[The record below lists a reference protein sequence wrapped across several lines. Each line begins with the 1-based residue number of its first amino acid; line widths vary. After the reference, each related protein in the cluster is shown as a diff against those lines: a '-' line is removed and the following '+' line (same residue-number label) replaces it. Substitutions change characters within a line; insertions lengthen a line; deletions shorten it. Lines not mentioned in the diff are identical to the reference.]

1 MRKIFSIAMAAVLLM
16 AGCVK
21 EEISLNENG
30 GEITLYAVEET
41 RVAGV
46 NYLLAAD
53 DEGDGD
59 CYILRDISQAED
71 AEAVYEMV
79 EDDEE
84 LDYLFRVFKELLED
98 IDLEY

>member
-1 MRKIFSIAMAAVLLM
+1 MEEKIVLTD
-16 AGCVK
+16 
-21 EEISLNENG
+21 EFG

-46 NYLLAAD
+46 SYLLAAD
-53 DEGDGD
+53 EEGDGD

-79 EDDEE
+79 TDDDE
-84 LDYLFRVFKELLED
+84 LDYLFRIFKELLED

>member
-1 MRKIFSIAMAAVLLM
+1 MEEKIVLTDEF
-16 AGCVK
+16 G
-21 EEISLNENG
+21 E
-30 GEITLYAVEET
+30 EITLYAVEET

-53 DEGDGD
+53 EEGDGD

-71 AEAVYEMV
+71 AEAIYEIV

-84 LDYLFRVFKELLED
+84 MDYLFHIFKELVED
-98 IDLEY
+98 IVLEY

>member
-1 MRKIFSIAMAAVLLM
+1 MDEKIVLTD
-16 AGCVK
+16 
-21 EEISLNENG
+21 ES
-30 GEITLYAVEET
+30 GETITLYAVEET

-53 DEGDGD
+53 EEGDGS

-71 AEAVYEMV
+71 LDAIYEMV
-79 EDDEE
+79 EDEDE
-84 LDYLFRVFKELLED
+84 LDYLCHIFKELVED

>member
-1 MRKIFSIAMAAVLLM
+1 MTNMDEKIVLTD
-16 AGCVK
+16 
-21 EEISLNENG
+21 EFG